1 VSERQMLELAAKA
14 AGYEWRRDIAE
25 YRNERGI
32 VGLWIINLSTGWNP
46 LDMSSD
52 ALRLAVK
59 LGISI
64 RFCRETDSVICSKDE
79 FEAVEGM
86 DEHGV
91 RRAITRV
98 AVAIAIAQGGAA

>member
-1 VSERQMLELAAKA
+1 MIELAAKA

-25 YRNERGI
+25 TRNELGI
-32 VGLWIINLSTGWNP
+32 IDLWIIDLTTAWNS
-46 LDMSSD
+46 LDRSSD

-64 RFCRETDSVICSKDE
+64 RFCRETDSVICSKDA